1 MNSLEHSREVSIK
14 KRSNQLPWGG
24 GGLCVTYL
32 HVSSVLR
39 ELVSEKLK
47 SIILLTVR
55 FARKLGK

>member
-14 KRSNQLPWGG
+14 KRSNQLPWG